1 MRDTFGVAVDSTARK
16 IRLAGDIN
24 MAVSD
29 MLAADRGV
37 LLYTHEKNAAGVAA
51 SERLFADR
59 VALLNRDAV
68 ELRPLVSSEEE
79 LRALD
84 VVFLGNKAWQD
95 IFQKMEQLSAAG
107 DVGAASRLEADKAMP
122 VYHEL
127 DDVTDKLQD
136 MQLSLLKNNK
146 ERAAGTFSFNRIVS
160 FAFLVLAS
168 LAVWLVILWLN
179 CRGKFMFLHCVVC
192 DRAEVEV
199 PWHKY
204 AAAGNSLFRFRIA
217 LALAVMLL
225 MLPLLG
231 FLVADI
237 LRMVLREEADLPGVM
252 LAVGLGL
259 ALVLFGIVCA
269 IIHKFIVDFIVPL
282 MFLRGGTCVS
292 AWREFLG
299 MLGARPGQFVI
310 YLLFQIVLHI
320 VISILIIMAFL
331 VTCCIACCL
340 LIIPFLGTGLLLPIL
355 IFRRAFSLYFLAQ
368 FGPQYDVF
376 APPPAPSQPA
386 APPP

>member
-1 MRDTFGVAVDSTARK
+1 MNIQPLSSRPREISVTEALEPALNRVKVMLFQPFDFTKWIVIGFCAW
-16 IRLAGDIN
+16 LAGLGESGGSGFSGYNNTGRSGGNAGEQIRHFYHQ
-24 MAVSD
+24 ASD
-29 MLAADRGV
+29 YVLA
-37 LLYTHEKNAAGVAA
+37 N
-51 SERLFADR
+51 
-59 VALLNRDAV
+59 
-68 ELRPLVSSEEE
+68 
-79 LRALD
+79 LD
-84 VVFLGNKAWQD
+84 WIV
-95 IFQKMEQLSAAG
+95 
-107 DVGAASRLEADKAMP
+107 P
-122 VYHEL
+122 V
-127 DDVTDKLQD
+127 
-136 MQLSLLKNNK
+136 
-146 ERAAGTFSFNRIVS
+146 

-204 AAAGNSLFRFRIA
+204 AAAGNSLFRFRIV
-217 LALAVMLL
+217 LGLAVMLL
-225 MLPLLG
+225 MLPLVG

-299 MLGARPGQFVI
+299 MLGAHPGQFVI

-320 VISILIIMAFL
+320 VISILLIMAFL

-340 LIIPFLGTGLLLPIL
+340 LIIPFLGTVLLLPIL